1 MAVERP
7 TTSEKDSVEEMFEL
21 AFAKQQAG
29 QAKDAEALYHAVL
42 NRNPDHALANHN
54 LGVIALQRGHH
65 GAALAYFRRA
75 ALLRPGLV
83 EAHVSLGDAFKRAGC
98 LDDAEASLRQ
108 AAGLGGGSAVGHF
121 HLANLLAG
129 RGRLDEAEAS
139 YREAIRLKPDVCDA
153 YNNLGNLLRQRDR
166 REDALAMLRRALDI
180 DPGYARAHNNIGNI
194 QRDLDR
200 LEDSVASY
208 REAIRHAPDFALAH
222 FNLGNALRD
231 LGRMPEAAASFRKAI
246 ELDPSHADAYRHLV
260 QVDKLDPDDLL
271 VAVMQDKLQDARV
284 SEADRMHFAFALGV
298 VFDQHGD
305 YDRAF
310 SHFQTGNRL
319 KRKTFAYHPRET
331 AELFGRIRRHFGAE
345 AIRNAVPADN
355 PDETPVFIVGMMR
368 SGTTLMEQILASHP
382 DVAGGGELA
391 FLQNLVN
398 SRVATTNTLYPEFV
412 DSMQEP
418 DFLEMGRQYVAMVR
432 ERFGREPRFITD
444 KMPQNFLYVGL
455 IALMLP
461 KARIICMQR
470 DPLDTCMSIYTIL
483 FSEHHAYAYD
493 LREAGL
499 YTRFSRDLMA
509 FWKDLL
515 GERIHVQSYEGLV
528 AEPEP
533 AVRKLL
539 AFCDLPF
546 HEDCLRF
553 HQTDRPV
560 RTASA
565 SQVRERLN
573 TRSIGRWR
581 NYAKH
586 LGPLRSVFEG
596 ELA

>member
-1 MAVERP
+1 MTVEAP
-7 TTSEKDSVEEMFEL
+7 MTSGKDSIQEMFQL
-21 AFAKQQAG
+21 AFARQQAG
-29 QAKDAEALYHAVL
+29 QPKQAEALYQSVL
-42 NRNPDHALANHN
+42 NRDPDHALANHN
-54 LGVIALQRGHH
+54 LGVITLQRGHH
-65 GAALAYFRRA
+65 GAAVAYFRRA
-75 ALLRPGLV
+75 ARLRPGLV
-83 EAHVSLGDAFKRAGC
+83 ETHVSLADAFKRAGC

-121 HLANLLAG
+121 HLANLLYE
-129 RGRLDEAEAS
+129 RGRLTEAEAS
-139 YREAIRLKPDVCDA
+139 YREAIRIKPDLCDA
-153 YNNLGNLLRQRDR
+153 YNNLGNVLRQQDR
-166 REDALAMLRRALDI
+166 REDALAMLHRALDI

-194 QRDLDR
+194 LRDFDR

-208 REAIRHAPDFALAH
+208 REAVRHAPGFAVAH

-260 QVDKLDPDDLL
+260 QVDRLDPDDLL
-271 VAVMQDKLQDARV
+271 VAVMQDKLQDPQV
-284 SEADRMHFAFALGV
+284 SEADRMHLAFALGV

-310 SHFQTGNRL
+310 NHFQTGNSL

-331 AELFGRIRRHFGAE
+331 AELFGRIRQNFGSK

-355 PDETPVFIVGMMR
+355 SDETPVFIVGMMR
-368 SGTTLMEQILASHP
+368 SGTTLMEQVLASHP
-382 DVAGGGELA
+382 DVAGGGELP
-391 FLQNLVN
+391 FLQNLVDA
-398 SRVATTNTLYPEFV
+398 RAAATNTRYPEFV
-412 DSMQEP
+412 GGMQGP
-418 DFLEMGRQYVAMVR
+418 DFLEMGRQYIGMVR
-432 ERFGREPRFITD
+432 KRFGQEPRFITD
-444 KMPQNFLYVGL
+444 KMPQNFLYAGL
-455 IALMLP
+455 IHLMLP

-470 DPLDTCMSIYTIL
+470 DPLDTCLSVYTIL

-509 FWKDLL
+509 FWKDWL
-515 GERIHVQSYEGLV
+515 GDSIHFQSYEELV

-546 HEDCLRF
+546 HENCLRF
-553 HQTDRPV
+553 HATDRPV
-560 RTASA
+560 KTASA

-573 TRSIGRWR
+573 TRSVGRWR
-581 NYAKH
+581 NYRNH
-586 LGPLRSVFEG
+586 LGALQSVFEG
-596 ELA
+596 EPA